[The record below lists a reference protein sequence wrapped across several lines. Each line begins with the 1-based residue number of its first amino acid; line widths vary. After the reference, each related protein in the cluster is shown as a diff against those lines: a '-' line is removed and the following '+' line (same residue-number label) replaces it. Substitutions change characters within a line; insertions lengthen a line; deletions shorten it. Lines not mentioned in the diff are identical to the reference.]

1 MSRRVPHRRLPVLGV
16 VAVVLFA
23 FWRPL
28 FAGGTLAPV
37 DQVWG
42 VEPFA
47 SEVSDAAQIE
57 AAPPDAAA
65 IHAGWVDRA
74 ETWRSGNFGFWDH
87 DVAGGV
93 PVFRDG
99 VPFTHLL
106 YVAVPGWFAPGL
118 AAAVAMAVA
127 ILGGRDLARRR
138 GASEFPALFAGLA
151 YGCSGLLFVWF
162 GWPHATAL
170 ALVPWLWST
179 ALATA
184 RARQPSRSVAGVAVV
199 TAALLWCGV
208 FSIAVLALLGAAVLV
223 AFDRDARLR
232 SQSLVLG
239 ATIGVAL
246 AAPHLAASFAHTRW
260 VGAGS
265 QSVSESSADWATI
278 LTIPFGSIF
287 GNQAEGIPWL
297 TGGSLQTSVGFVGGA
312 VVGLAVIGMGRSLG
326 QRSVAAAA
334 GIPALIA
341 VGLAVAWI
349 GGPFETLLGLVAG
362 DAAVATH
369 ARFLVVLPL
378 ALAAADGL
386 ALLVDDSRPK
396 RQFTIALRRAV
407 PVAGVVSV
415 IGCIAAWRWNDVV
428 GGANAHRSTI
438 AASTPSVVVLL
449 VGVAMVVAWRRGAI
463 DGRFV
468 GIAACGLTVFELL
481 SFGMAIP
488 TTAERDERLAATAV
502 HQIVADYAGPD
513 GRVGGIGDVM
523 VPAVSPAFGTGD
535 IRAYAPRSP
544 ELLMLFEAADPDSL
558 RFGVGGATTAP
569 RPQREASLESG
580 VWAAM
585 GADVLVAPAA
595 STPPGEFTAAPPA
608 IRRSDA
614 VLQPI
619 SGEVMIPDGGL
630 RAIVLDFSTT
640 APVDVEVEVGIAG
653 DVRRSRLAVS
663 PSEAETLV
671 VPIAGEDLP
680 AVTADIVVRV
690 FGEPSVAFIGLHE
703 GTTTRV
709 GVVAGDANMELI
721 AVEPILVLHRPTP
734 LARFAGDFVVGSDSA
749 DAAAF
754 VDRWDGSSPTA
765 VVRAMPAALSPGA
778 SAQVQASRANDRV
791 TAEVTAVGAGMV
803 VFDVPATP
811 GWQAEVDGR
820 SAEVLTADVAFAA
833 VWVGSGEH
841 VVELRYRPPHLW
853 WSSLVAIL
861 GLGAVL
867 ALARRP
873 EGLAG

>member
-1 MSRRVPHRRLPVLGV
+1 MSRRVLDRRLPMLV
-16 VAVVLFA
+16 VATVVLFA

-28 FAGGTLAPV
+28 FAGATLSPV

-42 VEPFA
+42 IEPFA
-47 SEVSDAAQIE
+47 SEASDVVQIE

-74 ETWRSGNFGFWDH
+74 VAWRSGDFSFWDH

-106 YVAVPGWFAPGL
+106 YVVVPGWFAPGL
-118 AAAVAMAVA
+118 VAAVAMTVA
-127 ILGGRDLARRR
+127 ILGARDLARRR
-138 GASEFPALFAGLA
+138 GASEFPALFAGVA

-179 ALATA
+179 AIVAA
-184 RARQPSRSVAGVAVV
+184 RTRRPGPPAAAFAAVL
-199 TAALLWCGV
+199 AALLWCGV
-208 FSIAVLALLGAAVLV
+208 FSIAVLAVFGGAVMV
-223 AFDRDARLR
+223 ASDRDAHLR
-232 SQSLVLG
+232 SRSLVLG
-239 ATIGVAL
+239 MTMGVAL
-246 AAPHLAASFAHTRW
+246 AAPHLAASHAHTRW
-260 VGAGS
+260 VDAGS
-265 QSVSESSADWATI
+265 RSISDSSADWATV

-287 GNQAEGIPWL
+287 GNDAEAIPWFI
-297 TGGSLQTSVGFVGGA
+297 GGSLQTSVGFAGA
-312 VVGLAVIGMGRSLG
+312 VVVALAVIGVGRSLG
-326 QRSVAAAA
+326 SASFATAASIPSLVAA
-334 GIPALIA
+334 GF
-341 VGLAVAWI
+341 AVAWI
-349 GGPFETLLGLVAG
+349 GGPFETLLDLVAG
-362 DAAVATH
+362 DVAVPTH
-369 ARFLVVLPL
+369 ARFLIVLPL

-386 ALLVDDSRPK
+386 ALLVDEHRPQ
-396 RQFTIALRRAV
+396 RQFDVALRRAV
-407 PVAGVVSV
+407 PFVSV
-415 IGCIAAWRWNDVV
+415 VAVVGLSAAWRWNDVI
-428 GGANAHRSTI
+428 GGVNARRVTI
-438 AASTPSVVVLL
+438 ATSATSLLALL
-449 VGVAMVVAWRRGAI
+449 VGVGIVVAWRRGAA

-468 GIAACGLTVFELL
+468 GIAACGLAVFELL

-488 TTAERDERLAATAV
+488 TATERDERLAVTMV
-502 HQIVADYAGPD
+502 HELVADHAGPD

-523 VPAVSPAFGTGD
+523 APAVSPAFGIGD
-535 IRAYAPRSP
+535 IRAHAPRSP
-544 ELLMLFEAADPDSL
+544 ALLALFEAADANSL
-558 RFGVGGATTAP
+558 RVGVGGATDTP

-619 SGEVMIPDGGL
+619 LGEVMIPDGGL
-630 RAIVLDFSTT
+630 RAVVLDFSTT
-640 APVDVEVEVGIAG
+640 APVEVEVEVGIAG
-653 DVRRSRLAVS
+653 DVRRSSMAVA

-680 AVTADIVVRV
+680 AVAADIVVRV

-709 GVVAGDANMELI
+709 GVIAGDTAMELV

-734 LARFAGDFVVGSDSA
+734 LARFAGEFVVAGDSA
-749 DAAAF
+749 NAAAL

-765 VVRAMPAALSPGA
+765 VVRAMPVAVSPGA
-778 SAQVQASRANDRV
+778 TAQVQAYRANDRV
-791 TAEVTAVGAGMV
+791 TAEVTVTGAGMV
-803 VFDVPATP
+803 VFDVPVAP
-811 GWQAEVDGR
+811 GWRAEVDGR

-841 VVELRYRPPHLW
+841 IAELRYRPPHLW
-853 WSSLVAIL
+853 WSSLVAML

-867 ALARRP
+867 AHVLRP
-873 EGLAG
+873 QRLQG